1 MNSKFKIII
10 FTLVALV
17 AFSMAACTAS
27 AQTINSPEALKEYLD
42 KQPSNTPDKPIRISM
57 AANDLMLPKIAA
69 VLRDTGKYVSLSL
82 SGNALTSIPDFAF
95 FDMGTEEGCITLT
108 AIVIPNSVTSI
119 GMGAFAMCTS
129 LASVTIPN
137 SVKSIGVAAFAECT
151 SLANVTIPNSV
162 TSIEDRAFY
171 ECTSLASVAIPNSVT
186 SIGVAAFSECT
197 SLISVTIPNSVTSIG
212 ISAFAF
218 CTKLTS
224 ITVGSGNPN
233 YASEGGIL
241 YNKAKTEI
249 VEVPK
254 GISGNITIP
263 NSITSIEDYAFL
275 QCSNL
280 VSVTIPDSVTSIG
293 GNAFQQCT
301 SLASV
306 TIPDSVTSIGEG
318 AFGKCTSLAAINV
331 NSGNRLYSSDNG
343 VLYNKD
349 KTILIQFPGGKT
361 GAFTIPDSVT
371 RFGKEAFNACINLT
385 SVTIPNSVTSIGSWL
400 FTGCR
405 SLTSVTIP
413 NSVTSIGD
421 GAFASCP
428 SLASITIPNRVT
440 SIGERAFSSCTSLT
454 SVKFEGTIASR
465 NLDNWAF
472 GVGTGGYSGYLGDL
486 RSKYLAGGIGTYT
499 RPNVE
504 STTWTKQ

>member
-1 MNSKFKIII
+1 MNSKFKATI
-10 FTLVALV
+10 FTLAAALV
-17 AFSMAACTAS
+17 FLTAACTAS
-27 AQTINSPEALKEYLD
+27 AQTLNSPEALKEYLD
-42 KQPSNTPDKPIRISM
+42 KQPANTPDKPIRVSM
-57 AANDLMLPKIAA
+57 GANGLMLPKIVA
-69 VLRDTGKYVSLSL
+69 VLRDTGKYVSLNL
-82 SGNALTSIPDFAF
+82 TGNALTTIPDNAF
-95 FDMGTEEGCITLT
+95 YDEHTEKGCITLT
-108 AIVIPNSVTSI
+108 AITIPDSVTRI
-119 GMGAFAMCTS
+119 GKSAFRGCVYIT
-129 LASVTIPN
+129 SVTIGN
-137 SVKSIGVAAFAECT
+137 GVTNIGDNAFYDCFG
-151 SLANVTIPNSV
+151 LAN
-162 TSIEDRAFY
+162 
-171 ECTSLASVAIPNSVT
+171 
-186 SIGVAAFSECT
+186 
-197 SLISVTIPNSVTSIG
+197 
-212 ISAFAF
+212 
-218 CTKLTS
+218 
-224 ITVGSGNPN
+224 ITVSSGNPN

-263 NSITSIEDYAFL
+263 NSITSIEAYAFL

-440 SIGERAFSSCTSLT
+440 SIGERSFSSCTSLT